1 MPQVKENIQD
11 LDNLR
16 NVLQDH
22 RSKVSITDPDTL
34 LDDSELR
41 SYKQNVWVR
50 YKLRFQIEQYTSD
63 AVSREL
69 DKRMRCVTSV
79 WKVKSLQWQLLT
91 TSKKRKLGDGL
102 FTEEPELEESGP
114 RGVEH
119 YLDRLYTLMLA
130 MPSLAPPE

>member
-1 MPQVKENIQD
+1 MRSRCITRGTFGQD
-11 LDNLR
+11 
-16 NVLQDH
+16 
-22 RSKVSITDPDTL
+22 RSKVSLTDLDTL

-50 YKLRFQIEQYTSD
+50 YKLRLPIEQYTSD
-63 AVSREL
+63 AVSGEL
-69 DKRMRCVTSV
+69 DKRMRCVTSI
-79 WKVKSLQWQLLT
+79 WKLQWQLLT

-102 FTEEPELEESGP
+102 FTEELELEESGP

-119 YLDRLYTLMLA
+119 YLDRLYTF